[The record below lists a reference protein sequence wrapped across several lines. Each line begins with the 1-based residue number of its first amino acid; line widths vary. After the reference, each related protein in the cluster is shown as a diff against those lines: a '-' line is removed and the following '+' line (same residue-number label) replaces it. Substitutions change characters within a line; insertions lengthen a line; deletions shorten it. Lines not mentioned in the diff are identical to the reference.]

1 MSVCK
6 KSGHLGLEQVFTLPL
21 DSLGMENHQP
31 LILESLDGSLNWLV
45 PLHLVVEMLVLPI
58 INGIVYILG
67 GISVAW
73 CVTTHLHIA
82 H

>member
-1 MSVCK
+1 MSVCR
-6 KSGHLGLEQVFTLPL
+6 KSGHLELEQVFTLPL
-21 DSLGMENHQP
+21 YSLRMENHQP

-67 GISVAW
+67 GISVVW
-73 CVTTHLHIA
+73 RVTTHLHIS